1 MVRRNSAVQPKSSD
15 ATIATRQEHTVRS
28 LFSKFQSVNHPVI
41 SDFIASI
48 PETFSDAV
56 KRISL
61 LTSPSSSSSSLGGN
75 TTVVND
81 FILNNRIKLKP
92 FIEKFHLEAN
102 TLTTTVSNN
111 ITLLDDPTTQ
121 ILVSTH
127 QPNLFAYSGIFK
139 KIILL
144 ETLKR
149 KVVQKHNNSN
159 KRIINLFLII
169 DHDFMEDTWIHLA
182 QLPSIRHSLGIL
194 ELRLRFSNSQKWK
207 MVCNMPV
214 PGRTVLDY
222 WRKQVKSWI
231 KNCLSAAPLSSSS
244 SLLELSDNNKSQILH
259 NFEEF
264 WYEVENSYTKAK
276 SYSDLNSFLMSQLVN
291 RIWGYDTLF
300 VRLSNISSVFED
312 GFKYLI
318 SNFNTYSEALRKAE
332 NIFIQHSIDTG
343 VSPSS
348 YLNAPVWLHCKCGSK
363 ASAKI
368 RKTDHMEQQIL
379 LIGTCM
385 SCKKELQ
392 INLGN
397 QDKLDLLK
405 EGTVDNLSPRA
416 IPILLLLSRDLG
428 VACFASGTG
437 GSMGYTI
444 VGSIAFKELSI
455 NMPLV
460 VVWPSKDIYN
470 GLGQSEALGI
480 LQVAK
485 QSDVIAYLEV
495 LRQRSAEYENKIK
508 PLITERTHRMKA
520 GESIQV
526 LLSDL
531 FALKEEQRKIRQ
543 LIKVAEKVK
552 NAVEMSPC
560 FIDYAINFGMK
571 NAEIRWSHNLL
582 SNDSLAAP
590 IIIRTNKKGDDDE
603 VAAKK
608 NKTKS

>member
-1 MVRRNSAVQPKSSD
+1 MMVRRNSAVQPKSSD
-15 ATIATRQEHTVRS
+15 AAIATRQEHTVRS
-28 LFSKFQSVNHPVI
+28 LFSKFQSVNHPII

-61 LTSPSSSSSSLGGN
+61 LTSPSSSLDSN

-102 TLTTTVSNN
+102 TLTTTVNNN
-111 ITLLDDPTTQ
+111 ITFLDDPTTQ

-149 KVVQKHNNSN
+149 KVMQKHNNNSN

-194 ELRLRFSNSQKWK
+194 ELRLRVSNPEKWK

-231 KNCLSAAPLSSSS
+231 KNCLSAAPLSSS
-244 SLLELSDNNKSQILH
+244 LELSDNNNKSRILH

-264 WYEVENSYTKAK
+264 WREVEESYTKAK

-318 SNFNTYSEALRKAE
+318 SNFSTYSEALRKAE
-332 NIFIQHSIDTG
+332 NIFMQHSIDTG

-368 RKTDHMEQQIL
+368 HKTDHREQQIL

-397 QDKLDLLK
+397 QDKFDLLK
-405 EGTVDNLSPRA
+405 GGTVNNLSPRA

-444 VGSIAFKELSI
+444 VGSMAFKELSI

-460 VVWPSKDIYN
+460 IVWPSKDIYN

-508 PLITERTHRMKA
+508 PLITERAQRMKT
-520 GESIQV
+520 GKSIEA

-543 LIKVAEKVK
+543 LIKVAEKVR

-560 FIDYAINFGMK
+560 FIDYAINFGMRD
-571 NAEIRWSHNLL
+571 AEIQWSNNLL
-582 SNDSLAAP
+582 SNDNLAAP
-590 IIIRTNKKGDDDE
+590 IIMTNKKGDDNE
-603 VAAKK
+603 VAAGKK
-608 NKTKS
+608 NKTEP